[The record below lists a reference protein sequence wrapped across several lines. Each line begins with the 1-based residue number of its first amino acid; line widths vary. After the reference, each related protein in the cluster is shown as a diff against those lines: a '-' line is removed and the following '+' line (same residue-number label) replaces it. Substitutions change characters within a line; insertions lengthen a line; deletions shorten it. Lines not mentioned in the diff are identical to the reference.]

1 ISQNNWNG
9 GVQCDSLD
17 VVRMNTEISIENNIK
32 TQSADEAYVS
42 VLKSAGASFFRDSVD
57 ERIINDVRSG
67 TTSVGNGIIDSQE
80 DVGGWPQL
88 QSKETPKDT
97 DGDGMPDVWE
107 KAAALDI
114 NKDDSA
120 LYSLSKVYTN
130 IEVYINSLV
139 ESLRLTSI
147 INGER
152 YHYVVAKDG
161 TGDFN
166 SVQDAI
172 NAVPNFRQ
180 EQTKIFI
187 KNGVYYEKLTLSSS
201 KTNVTFVGEST
212 KETR

>member
-1 ISQNNWNG
+1 NSPAEFLDFRNNVIYNWGDNSIYGGEKGKYNLVNNYFKSGPATSESKKNRIVNPSSPFGKFYVNGNFVNDFPEISQNNWNG

-17 VVRMNTEISIENNIK
+17 VVRMDTEISIENNIK

-130 IEVYINSLV
+130 IEVYINSL
-139 ESLRLTSI
+139 
-147 INGER
+147 
-152 YHYVVAKDG
+152 
-161 TGDFN
+161 
-166 SVQDAI
+166 
-172 NAVPNFRQ
+172 
-180 EQTKIFI
+180 
-187 KNGVYYEKLTLSSS
+187 
-201 KTNVTFVGEST
+201 
-212 KETR
+212 